1 MQSFQYL
8 KGAYKQEGN
17 QLSIQVDRN
26 RTWGNDFK
34 LKERRFRWDVRGKFS
49 LFTESAEVLEQAAQ
63 GGCGCPIPGGV
74 QGQVGWGLE
83 QPDLVFHLAVGNPAC
98 SLGVET

>member
-1 MQSFQYL
+1 MIRRTESFSYEDRLRQLCLFSLEKRGLWGDLTAAFQYL
-8 KGAYKQEGN
+8 KRAHRQEGN

-49 LFTESAEVLEQAAQ
+49 LFTESAEVLEQATQ
-63 GGCGCPIPGGV
+63 GGG
-74 QGQVGWGLE
+74 
-83 QPDLVFHLAVGNPAC
+83 
-98 SLGVET
+98 